1 MVRKFISELCNYR
14 TFYVNVFFLLF
25 LGEYAHGLVGEGDGE
40 GGPMHP
46 PNFDVYPHF
55 TGAYG
60 KAVGPHTIK
69 KAWLLAV
76 MKHIFLIYSR

>member
-1 MVRKFISELCNYR
+1 MVRKKENAQFQNVIYCNYR
-14 TFYVNVFFLLF
+14 TLYVNVFVLLL

-40 GGPMHP
+40 RGPMHP

-60 KAVGPHTIK
+60 KAVGSHTIK
-69 KAWLLAV
+69 NRD
-76 MKHIFLIYSR
+76 YYQ